1 MREHIERAD
10 EPGDWSLFVED
21 GDVVAIKTIPYDG
34 ALRYSTEDRPNRAD
48 KRSEYQLDERTVV
61 RRYVEES
68 TTDTSFG
75 DLIDDVQKALA
86 ATMEVEG

>member
-34 ALRYSTEDRPNRAD
+34 ALRYSTEDCPNRGD
-48 KRSEYQLDERTVV
+48 KNSEYRLDTRTVIEW
-61 RRYVEES
+61 YVQES
-68 TTDTSFG
+68 ATESAFG
-75 DLIDDVQKALA
+75 DLVDDVQLALA
-86 ATMEVEG
+86 ATTEVDA